1 MHYINIG
8 VSKMESG
15 NNMATGSHDNDAKLQ
30 TILELAGELVCPCAE
45 KGCDLPDPAVIKNMM
60 EKYKG
65 LVGEKE
71 TIIYIGLLVRGGM
84 GFNEMKRML
93 PWISPKTL
101 SERLKRLVGAGLVNR
116 DIISDQP
123 FMVRYSLTESG
134 TEIAIMIRVIGII
147 LRKHDVSVGK
157 YIP

>member
-1 MHYINIG
+1 
-8 VSKMESG
+8 MESDDNVKSGPHENNG
-15 NNMATGSHDNDAKLQ
+15 NLQ

-45 KGCDLPDPAVIKNMM
+45 KECELPDPTVIKNMM

-65 LVGEKE
+65 LIGEKE
-71 TIIYIGLLVRGGM
+71 TIIYIGLLVRGSM

-101 SERLKRLVGAGLVNR
+101 SERLKRLAGAGLVNR

-123 FMVRYSLTESG
+123 FTVRYSLTEAG
-134 TEIAIMIRVIGII
+134 TEIAILIRIIGII
-147 LRKHDVSVGK
+147 MRKHDIRVGK
-157 YIP
+157 CEK

>member
-1 MHYINIG
+1 
-8 VSKMESG
+8 MESD
-15 NNMATGSHDNDAKLQ
+15 DNTKTDDCNDNAKLQ

-45 KGCDLPDPAVIKNMM
+45 KECDLPDPAVIKDMM

-123 FMVRYSLTESG
+123 FMIRYSLTEAG
-134 TEIAIMIRVIGII
+134 REIAIIIRVIGII
-147 LRKHDVSVGK
+147 LRKHDISVGK
-157 YIP
+157 YVH

>member
-1 MHYINIG
+1 MRTEN
-8 VSKMESG
+8 
-15 NNMATGSHDNDAKLQ
+15 HDNDAVLQ
-30 TILELAGELVCPCAE
+30 TILGLAGELVCPCAE
-45 KGCDLPDPAVIKNMM
+45 KDCDLPDPAVIKDMM

-101 SERLKRLVGAGLVNR
+101 SERLKRLVSAGLVNR

-123 FMVRYSLTESG
+123 FMVRYSLTEAG
-134 TEIAIMIRVIGII
+134 REIAIMIRVIGII
-147 LRKHDVSVGK
+147 LRKHDISVGK
-157 YIP
+157 NIH

>member
-1 MHYINIG
+1 
-8 VSKMESG
+8 MESG

>member
-1 MHYINIG
+1 MYYISIG

-15 NNMATGSHDNDAKLQ
+15 DNMTTESHDSDTKLQ
-30 TILELAGELVCPCAE
+30 AILELAGELVCPCAE
-45 KGCDLPDPAVIKNMM
+45 KGCDLPDPEVIKNMM

-134 TEIAIMIRVIGII
+134 KEIAIMIRVIGIL

-157 YIP
+157 YIH

>member
-1 MHYINIG
+1 M
-8 VSKMESG
+8 KSG
-15 NNMATGSHDNDAKLQ
+15 DNTKTGDYDNGAKLQ
-30 TILELAGELVCPCAE
+30 TILNLADELVCPCAE
-45 KGCDLPDPAVIKNMM
+45 KECDLPDPAVIKDMM

-84 GFNEMKRML
+84 GFNEMKKML

-123 FMVRYSLTESG
+123 FMVRYSLTEAG
-134 TEIAIMIRVIGII
+134 REIAIMIRVIGII
-147 LRKHDVSVGK
+147 MRKHDISVGK
-157 YIP
+157 YIH